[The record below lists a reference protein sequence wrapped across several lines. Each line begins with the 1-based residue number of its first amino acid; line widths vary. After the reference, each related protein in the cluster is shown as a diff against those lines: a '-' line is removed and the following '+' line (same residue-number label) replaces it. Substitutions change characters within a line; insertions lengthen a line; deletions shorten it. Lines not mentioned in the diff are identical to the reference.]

1 MVRSQWWRAGRR
13 ELGKQNGFKSPDWF
27 LVPSDKT
34 PSVRTC
40 GLKPSTL
47 KQLGQP
53 IQQPP
58 NTGEVKVRPSQP
70 QKERCVE
77 MYSVC
82 LMLESQGTDKRQ
94 MAVSTGL

>member
-1 MVRSQWWRAGRR
+1 MVRSQEWWWRTGRR
-13 ELGKQNGFKSPDWF
+13 ELGKPNGFKSPGWF
-27 LVPSDKT
+27 LVLSDKT

-58 NTGEVKVRPSQP
+58 STGEVKVRPSPKRSAVWKCP
-70 QKERCVE
+70 QC
-77 MYSVC
+77 
-82 LMLESQGTDKRQ
+82 
-94 MAVSTGL
+94 